1 VCNIIIIIE
10 PDGFEAIGLQ
20 TGGLKDSQI
29 TASSSRAVEYLPYS
43 ARVGNSLG
51 GWIPLKSLG
60 ADLLTV
66 HFIQVDL
73 RKRVQIKMVRILFTL
88 FIMITSSC
96 SLQTISNPGV

>member
-1 VCNIIIIIE
+1 MYDITVIIAS
-10 PDGFEAIGLQ
+10 DGFEAVGLQ

-29 TASSSRAVEYLPYS
+29 TASSSRAAKFLPYS

-60 ADLLTV
+60 ADLLSV

-88 FIMITSSC
+88 FITSSC
-96 SLQTISNPGV
+96 SLQTISSPKV